1 MLETF
6 AWLPCMNTSFACAV
20 NQISSNKPQNE
31 HNFEINQQVG
41 DTFTWSRQVIFITGS
56 NY

>member
-6 AWLPCMNTSFACAV
+6 AWLPCMNTSFAFAV
-20 NQISSNKPQNE
+20 NPISSNKPQNE